1 MNLIYAAPGI
11 INIFYLTMEVK
22 YLNEGLAV
30 SSMRLQHRSFFAPLS
45 LWTDK
50 LRVQVKQVEA
60 GEKGDSISEPS
71 WI

>member
-1 MNLIYAAPGI
+1 
-11 INIFYLTMEVK
+11 MEVK
-22 YLNEGLAV
+22 YLNEGLDV
-30 SSMRLQHRSFFAPLS
+30 SSMRLQHSQVFLCSSIAIA
-45 LWTDK
+45 DK